1 MKLNAKKNNLAKFIF
16 IAFIVLFVFNIYYF
30 FAKRSVG
37 PLYYLEKIFQTDND
51 NILEKSV
58 YQSLSQE
65 YSVLNKNYKRKDVI
79 VFLGDSITKRFNLDE
94 ISDTDYLL
102 NRGIFYDTTLGV
114 LKRLNSNVNNL
125 NIKMLFIMIGYND
138 LKYRDNQRILENI
151 GNILSKARASKVIVQ
166 SLLPVDS
173 KRKLINQRIVR
184 LNKQIQ
190 LIAQKKGYLYIDLH
204 SKFVTNQG
212 GINKRYSLDGTHPN
226 IEGYKLWYS
235 IIKPY
240 LYD

>member
-30 FAKRSVG
+30 FVKRSVG

-65 YSVLNKNYKRKDVI
+65 YSVLNKNYKKKDVI

-125 NIKMLFIMIGYND
+125 NIKILFIMIGYND

-151 GNILSKARASKVIVQ
+151 GNILSKVRASKVIVQ

-190 LIAQKKGYLYIDLH
+190 LIAQKEGYLYIDLH

-212 GINKRYSLDGTHPN
+212 GINKRYSLDGTHPS